1 MAEFAFFQPDQ
12 ILRGLREL
20 ESDGKYMRAL
30 NKAVGTRGSTH
41 QKVKRLSTKKHV
53 PLKYLGI
60 EPDLGEKRFS
70 FADTARLR
78 LQPRSR
84 DSTRTGLKLSNH
96 AQAMQRELP
105 RVAKLLSDNAH
116 FGPLCNAAVQAA
128 SFEQSQFAREIRPA
142 LKVLE
147 AETGVPVHISLAVL
161 KKGSFAYGSSHRP
174 GMSRFGWARARLSSF
189 LFKGC
194 TYFSPDHLLV
204 ADAKK
209 ASPKARHWWDTHPQC
224 LCRKKEQ
231 CGRAGKSVS
240 ADALPR
246 KKRTSARKPRSSVKA
261 AAPRR
266 SRRGR
271 TRGSKRRRSRRR

>member
-174 GMSRFGWARARLSSF
+174 GMSRFGWRARGCPAFCS
-189 LFKGC
+189 KGAPTFRPIIC
-194 TYFSPDHLLV
+194 WSRMPR
-204 ADAKK
+204 KRRQK
-209 ASPKARHWWDTHPQC
+209 PASGGTRTRSAC
-224 LCRKKEQ
+224 
-231 CGRAGKSVS
+231 AGKRAV
-240 ADALPR
+240 
-246 KKRTSARKPRSSVKA
+246 RSSGQICIGRCAAPQEADVGQKA
-261 AAPRR
+261 ALISQGCGAPAVAAGAN
-266 SRRGR
+266 SRI
-271 TRGSKRRRSRRR
+271 